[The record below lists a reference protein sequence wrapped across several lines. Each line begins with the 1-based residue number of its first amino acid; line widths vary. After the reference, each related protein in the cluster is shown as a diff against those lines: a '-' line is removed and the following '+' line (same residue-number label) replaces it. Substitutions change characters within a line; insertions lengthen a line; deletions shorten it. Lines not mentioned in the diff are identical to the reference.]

1 MFDSSVIFSFR
12 YFQPPGTWVQCALES
27 RELLA
32 LCLKKIKAPL
42 SKVGQ
47 TVKIIVYVY
56 SSITAL
62 IFRKSFYVW
71 VFQK

>member
-1 MFDSSVIFSFR
+1 MSSYLNEFFFLNLLRDTEFQYGTFSPR

-27 RELLA
+27 RDLLA

-47 TVKIIVYVY
+47 IAKNQF
-56 SSITAL
+56 L
-62 IFRKSFYVW
+62 
-71 VFQK
+71 